1 MGNME
6 NLFLTLKKTY
16 CFVFPNFELEGEFE
30 NFVMQDDSE
39 KNIVNVLKLKKGNQ
53 IPGFFEC
60 KERSLE
66 NFLKIREN
74 KEAMTLLYKYLVS
87 KEEITFDEFLK
98 TQPDIELQSI
108 FYLFLSNSRNKIEND
123 FMKLNDKVQ
132 MIVIKQIIKY
142 KTDEND
148 EYLNDV
154 TQKKKLEEIV
164 DKGISIE
171 AMKLIYTIFFN
182 QKNEEQ
188 SLSEDEEE
196 EVLLEEDYLKCNQDI
211 DSEFQSFFYLII
223 SEKREKFKDDFMKL
237 NKKAQIIAIKNI
249 IESKA
254 DDYIDK
260 IIELKDFKKLFEKG
274 INIETM
280 VLIYK
285 IFYKDEREIS
295 LDEFLNSNKDSET
308 QAIFYLIASKQREKY
323 QDDFLKL
330 NKKAQ
335 SLVLKIMLEKDI
347 CIGELESFI
356 DKIDLQIIYEF
367 INNNLNASI
376 MNYDVFK
383 LLFQNREIQGFKNL
397 LFKYQERII
406 DDAPDEE
413 KLILF
418 SHLSNKYRKKEILQR
433 FKGIDLK
440 EAEKYLINDK
450 EEKSKDIKDIS
461 SGLSKVTFE
470 ERLKFFDKKK

>member
-1 MGNME
+1 MM
-6 NLFLTLKKTY
+6 LLK
-16 CFVFPNFELEGEFE
+16 
-30 NFVMQDDSE
+30 
-39 KNIVNVLKLKKGNQ
+39 
-53 IPGFFEC
+53 
-60 KERSLE
+60 
-66 NFLKIREN
+66 
-74 KEAMTLLYKYLVS
+74 
-87 KEEITFDEFLK
+87 
-98 TQPDIELQSI
+98 
-108 FYLFLSNSRNKIEND
+108 
-123 FMKLNDKVQ
+123 
-132 MIVIKQIIKY
+132 
-142 KTDEND
+142 
-148 EYLNDV
+148 
-154 TQKKKLEEIV
+154 KKKLEEIV